1 MLILFS
7 VYPPVWALL
16 NPIPNRIHCLLSF
29 ECRTSIFGN
38 ENWIELPSAVGMA
51 VLNTH
56 PDYMCFG
63 GKSAVDEFPI
73 SYYEEFLSYVRQK
86 YEGAFRAKS
95 HGFTLPIRRPLR
107 VTRGRRSAC

>member
-1 MLILFS
+1 
-7 VYPPVWALL
+7 
-16 NPIPNRIHCLLSF
+16 
-29 ECRTSIFGN
+29 
-38 ENWIELPSAVGMA
+38 MA